1 MTTVLILLGDRSL
14 KSIFLIVFELFSMT
28 QQHLQLLNTSHI
40 YLSYKTLSKDK
51 LNHVL
56 GTKPLGTKLES
67 ISSVEFNGKIINMM
81 LPSKICINFH
91 TQVFHTFRRI
101 QSFPHNSIF
110 KSPSSFFC
118 LDLKITITV
127 FFTLSEILF
136 AFNQYFHW
144 K

>member
-56 GTKPLGTKLES
+56 GTKLES

-101 QSFPHNSIF
+101 
-110 KSPSSFFC
+110 
-118 LDLKITITV
+118 
-127 FFTLSEILF
+127 
-136 AFNQYFHW
+136 
-144 K
+144 